1 MKEIQSNCTPKNA
14 QESTAQTRPG
24 GRTARTRRAVL
35 DAAARLL
42 AEASPA
48 DITCAQIAA
57 LAGVN
62 ETTIYRKW
70 GTKEALFTD
79 ALLTLSAE
87 PLVMIDTGSLRTD
100 LIQVVSGVA
109 DFLRT
114 PAGFSLAYMG
124 AAGEDET
131 TGELRKTFWADRFAK
146 AKVIFERAVARG
158 EINSAKHATLAYEAL
173 IGTLHFRILA
183 QRSTLEDDIAEQ
195 LVDLILCGVFG
206 VAHRS

>member
-1 MKEIQSNCTPKNA
+1 
-14 QESTAQTRPG
+14 
-24 GRTARTRRAVL
+24 V
-35 DAAARLL
+35 
-42 AEASPA
+42 

-87 PLVMIDTGSLRTD
+87 RLIMVDTGSLRSD
-100 LIQVVSGVA
+100 LIHVVSGVA

-114 PAGFSLAYMG
+114 PAGFSLANMG
-124 AAGEDET
+124 AAGEDKT
-131 TGELRKTFWADRFAK
+131 TDELRKTFWADRFAK
-146 AKVIFERAVARG
+146 AQSIFERAAARG
-158 EINSAKHATLAYEAL
+158 EIVNLKQAKLAYEAL

-183 QRSTLEDDIAEQ
+183 QRSTLDDDIAEQ
-195 LVDLILCGVFG
+195 LVDLILLGV
-206 VAHRS
+206 